1 MIFCDVNVL
10 VHAFREDAEKHGH
23 YRDWLTERLNGDE
36 PVAHNAVV
44 ASGFVRI
51 VTHPGIFTEPA
62 PVEAALDFLAA
73 FHSSPVAVPLRE
85 GARHWEIFDRLCRMA
100 GARAGLV
107 PDAYLA
113 ALAIE
118 SGSDFYSADR
128 GFARFPGLRWHHPED
143 DA

>member
-10 VHAFREDAEKHGH
+10 VYAFREDVDEHKA
-23 YRDWLTERLNGDE
+23 YSAWLTDRLNGDE

-44 ASGFVRI
+44 ASGFLRVVTNPRI
-51 VTHPGIFTEPA
+51 FPVPA
-62 PVEAALDFLAA
+62 PLPAALDFLAA
-73 FHSSPVAVPLRE
+73 VRSSPVAVTLYE
-85 GARHWEIFDRLCRMA
+85 GPRHWDIFQRLCLKV
-100 GARAGLV
+100 GARANLV

-128 GFARFPGLRWHHPED
+128 GFARFPGLRWRHPED
-143 DA
+143 VD